1 MQPFEFSN
9 NAISLLLSVFS
20 VIVGMT
26 YPLLLQAIQRIDEQ
40 YRSSRITK
48 MLKEE
53 KVFRLFQWLVTISIA
68 FAFISIFILQLLDDC
83 PTLTIIWVTIHTL
96 LTWLLLVT
104 TILLVYTIMTYYNPD
119 ELLDR
124 INVFITIEQPKLIRN
139 IRV

>member
-83 PTLTIIWVTIHTL
+83 PTLTIVWVTIHTL

-124 INVFITIEQPKLIRN
+124 INNLRSH
-139 IRV
+139 RRS

>member
-53 KVFRLFQWLVTISIA
+53 QVFRLFQWLVTISIA

-83 PTLTIIWVTIHTL
+83 PTLTIVWVTIHTL

-124 INVFITIEQPKLIRN
+124 INNLRSH
-139 IRV
+139 RRS

>member
-1 MQPFEFSN
+1 MQHFEFSN

-83 PTLTIIWVTIHTL
+83 PTLTIVWVTIHTL

-124 INVFITIEQPKLIRN
+124 INNLRS
-139 IRV
+139 RRRS

>member
-1 MQPFEFSN
+1 MQHFEFSN
-9 NAISLLLSVFS
+9 NALSLLLSVFS

-83 PTLTIIWVTIHTL
+83 PTLTIVWVTIHTL

-124 INVFITIEQPKLIRN
+124 INNLRSH
-139 IRV
+139 RRS

>member
-53 KVFRLFQWLVTISIA
+53 KYSVFFSGW
-68 FAFISIFILQLLDDC
+68 
-83 PTLTIIWVTIHTL
+83 
-96 LTWLLLVT
+96 
-104 TILLVYTIMTYYNPD
+104 
-119 ELLDR
+119 
-124 INVFITIEQPKLIRN
+124 
-139 IRV
+139 

>member
-83 PTLTIIWVTIHTL
+83 PTLTIVWVTIHTL

-119 ELLDR
+119 ELLNR
-124 INVFITIEQPKLIRN
+124 INNLRSH
-139 IRV
+139 RRS

>member
-83 PTLTIIWVTIHTL
+83 PTLTIVWVTIHIL

-119 ELLDR
+119 ELLNR
-124 INVFITIEQPKLIRN
+124 INNLRSH
-139 IRV
+139 RRS

>member
-1 MQPFEFSN
+1 
-9 NAISLLLSVFS
+9 
-20 VIVGMT
+20 MT

-83 PTLTIIWVTIHTL
+83 PMLTIVWVTIHTL

-124 INVFITIEQPKLIRN
+124 ITNLRSH
-139 IRV
+139 RRS

>member
-9 NAISLLLSVFS
+9 NTISLLLSVFS

-83 PTLTIIWVTIHTL
+83 PTLTIVWVTIHTL

-124 INVFITIEQPKLIRN
+124 INNLRSH
-139 IRV
+139 RRS

>member
-40 YRSSRITK
+40 YRSSRISK

-68 FAFISIFILQLLDDC
+68 FAFISIFILQLLNDC
-83 PTLTIIWVTIHTL
+83 PTLTIVWVTIHTL

-104 TILLVYTIMTYYNPD
+104 TIMLVYTIMTYYNPG

-124 INVFITIEQPKLIRN
+124 INNLRSH
-139 IRV
+139 RRS

>member
-83 PTLTIIWVTIHTL
+83 PTLIIVWVTIHTL
-96 LTWLLLVT
+96 LTWFLLVT

-124 INVFITIEQPKLIRN
+124 INNLRSY
-139 IRV
+139 RRS

>member
-1 MQPFEFSN
+1 MQHFEFSN

-83 PTLTIIWVTIHTL
+83 PMLTIVWVTIHTL

-124 INVFITIEQPKLIRN
+124 INNLRSH
-139 IRV
+139 RRS

>member
-1 MQPFEFSN
+1 MQHFEFSN

-68 FAFISIFILQLLDDC
+68 FAFISIFILYYHLQL
-83 PTLTIIWVTIHTL
+83 
-96 LTWLLLVT
+96 
-104 TILLVYTIMTYYNPD
+104 
-119 ELLDR
+119 
-124 INVFITIEQPKLIRN
+124 F
-139 IRV
+139 

>member
-1 MQPFEFSN
+1 MQHFEFSN

-48 MLKEE
+48 ILKEE

-83 PTLTIIWVTIHTL
+83 PTLTIVWVTIHTL

-104 TILLVYTIMTYYNPD
+104 TILLVYTILTYYNPD

-124 INVFITIEQPKLIRN
+124 INNLRSH
-139 IRV
+139 RRS

>member
-83 PTLTIIWVTIHTL
+83 PTLTIVWVTIHTL
-96 LTWLLLVT
+96 LTLLLLVT
-104 TILLVYTIMTYYNPD
+104 TILLVYRIMTYYNPD

-124 INVFITIEQPKLIRN
+124 INNLRSH
-139 IRV
+139 RRS

>member
-68 FAFISIFILQLLDDC
+68 FAFISIFILQLLDDW
-83 PTLTIIWVTIHTL
+83 PTLTIVWVTIHTL

-124 INVFITIEQPKLIRN
+124 INNLRSH
-139 IRV
+139 RRS

>member
-83 PTLTIIWVTIHTL
+83 PTLTIAWVTIHTL
-96 LTWLLLVT
+96 LTWLLLAT
-104 TILLVYTIMTYYNPD
+104 TILLVYRIMTYYNPD

-124 INVFITIEQPKLIRN
+124 INNLRSH
-139 IRV
+139 RRS

>member
-83 PTLTIIWVTIHTL
+83 PTLTIVWVTIHTL
-96 LTWLLLVT
+96 LTWFLLVT

-124 INVFITIEQPKLIRN
+124 INNLRSH
-139 IRV
+139 RRS

>member
-83 PTLTIIWVTIHTL
+83 PTLTIVWVTIHIL

-124 INVFITIEQPKLIRN
+124 INNLRSH
-139 IRV
+139 RRS

>member
-83 PTLTIIWVTIHTL
+83 PTLTIVWVTIHTL

-124 INVFITIEQPKLIRN
+124 INNLRSHRRN
-139 IRV
+139 

>member
-83 PTLTIIWVTIHTL
+83 PTLTIVWVTIHTL

-124 INVFITIEQPKLIRN
+124 INNLRSH
-139 IRV
+139 RS

>member
-68 FAFISIFILQLLDDC
+68 FAFISIFILQLLDDY
-83 PTLTIIWVTIHTL
+83 PTLTIVWVTIHTL

-124 INVFITIEQPKLIRN
+124 INNLRSH
-139 IRV
+139 RRS

>member
-68 FAFISIFILQLLDDC
+68 FAFISIFILFHGLLS
-83 PTLTIIWVTIHTL
+83 TS
-96 LTWLLLVT
+96 
-104 TILLVYTIMTYYNPD
+104 Y
-119 ELLDR
+119 
-124 INVFITIEQPKLIRN
+124 VFVFCVVIF
-139 IRV
+139 VCFS

>member
-68 FAFISIFILQLLDDC
+68 FAFISIFILQLLYDC
-83 PTLTIIWVTIHTL
+83 PTLTIVWVTIHTL

-124 INVFITIEQPKLIRN
+124 INNLRSH
-139 IRV
+139 RRS

>member
-1 MQPFEFSN
+1 MQHFEFSN

-83 PTLTIIWVTIHTL
+83 PTLTIVWVTIHTL

-104 TILLVYTIMTYYNPD
+104 TILLVYIIMTYYNPD

-124 INVFITIEQPKLIRN
+124 INNLRSH
-139 IRV
+139 RRS

>member
-1 MQPFEFSN
+1 MQHFEFSN

-83 PTLTIIWVTIHTL
+83 PTLTIVWVTIHTL

-104 TILLVYTIMTYYNPD
+104 TILLVYTILTYYNPD

-124 INVFITIEQPKLIRN
+124 INNLRSH
-139 IRV
+139 RRS

>member
-1 MQPFEFSN
+1 MQHFEFSN

-83 PTLTIIWVTIHTL
+83 PTLTIVWVTIHTL

-104 TILLVYTIMTYYNPD
+104 IILLVYTIMTYYNPD

-124 INVFITIEQPKLIRN
+124 INNLRSH
-139 IRV
+139 RRS

>member
-1 MQPFEFSN
+1 MQHFEFSN

-83 PTLTIIWVTIHTL
+83 PTLTIVWVTIHIL

-119 ELLDR
+119 ELFDR
-124 INVFITIEQPKLIRN
+124 INNLRSH
-139 IRV
+139 RRS

>member
-124 INVFITIEQPKLIRN
+124 INNLRSH
-139 IRV
+139 RRS

>member
-9 NAISLLLSVFS
+9 NAVSLLLSVFS

-83 PTLTIIWVTIHTL
+83 PTLTIVWVTIHTL

-124 INVFITIEQPKLIRN
+124 INNLRSH
-139 IRV
+139 RRS

>member
-53 KVFRLFQWLVTISIA
+53 NVFRLFQWLVTISIA

-83 PTLTIIWVTIHTL
+83 PTLTIVWVTIHTL

-124 INVFITIEQPKLIRN
+124 INNLRSH
-139 IRV
+139 RRS

>member
-83 PTLTIIWVTIHTL
+83 PTLTIVWVTIHTL

-104 TILLVYTIMTYYNPD
+104 TILLVYTMRTYYNPD

-124 INVFITIEQPKLIRN
+124 INNLRSH
-139 IRV
+139 RRS

>member
-9 NAISLLLSVFS
+9 NAVSLLLSVFS

-26 YPLLLQAIQRIDEQ
+26 YPLLLQAIQRIDEL

-83 PTLTIIWVTIHTL
+83 PTLTIVWVTIHTL

-124 INVFITIEQPKLIRN
+124 INNLRSH
-139 IRV
+139 RRS

>member
-83 PTLTIIWVTIHTL
+83 PTSTIVWVTIHTF

-119 ELLDR
+119 ELLNR
-124 INVFITIEQPKLIRN
+124 INNLRSH
-139 IRV
+139 RRS

>member
-1 MQPFEFSN
+1 MQHFEFSN

-83 PTLTIIWVTIHTL
+83 PMLTIVWVTIHTL

-124 INVFITIEQPKLIRN
+124 ITNLRSH
-139 IRV
+139 RRS

>member
-1 MQPFEFSN
+1 
-9 NAISLLLSVFS
+9 
-20 VIVGMT
+20 MT

-53 KVFRLFQWLVTISIA
+53 KVFRLFQWLVIISIA

-83 PTLTIIWVTIHTL
+83 PTLIIVWVTIHTL
-96 LTWLLLVT
+96 LTWFLLVT

-124 INVFITIEQPKLIRN
+124 INNLRSH
-139 IRV
+139 RRS

>member
-9 NAISLLLSVFS
+9 NASSLLLSVFS

-83 PTLTIIWVTIHTL
+83 PTLTIVWVTIHTL

-119 ELLDR
+119 ELLNR
-124 INVFITIEQPKLIRN
+124 INNLRSH
-139 IRV
+139 RRS